1 MAHTAEFCWNQE
13 GLQRARAASAVLEN
27 VRTIA
32 TRAAVAW
39 GREAVLALECEAT
52 RRRRNKLPEAGSLS
66 EMLEDRLFSE
76 NPDRGLAD

>member
-1 MAHTAEFCWNQE
+1 MAHTSDFCRIQE
-13 GLQRARAASAVLEN
+13 GVQRARAASALLEN

-39 GREAVLALECEAT
+39 GREAVLAQECEAT

-66 EMLEDRLFSE
+66 EMLEDSRFSE
-76 NPDRGLAD
+76 NPDRGLAG